1 MTTGQH
7 GAGAAPGSPRRV
19 ALVTGAGSG
28 IGRAVAVGL
37 AARGFALALVGRTRA
52 TLEATAA
59 AAAADDALILAC
71 DIADSERAAG
81 VVDRTVERFGRL
93 DALVNNA
100 GIAPLRPIAETDEE
114 LLEEVFYAN
123 TFGPAFLI
131 ARAWPIMVV
140 QRGGRIVQVSTI
152 GTVDPFAGFFVYAAS
167 KSALDSFTRSIAN
180 EGAAHGILG
189 FSVNPGAVETPL
201 LRQNFGP
208 ELLPPERTLTPD
220 AVAAVVIAC
229 AIGDR
234 DSDNGRTILL
244 PSP

>member
-1 MTTGQH
+1 MDQAT
-7 GAGAAPGSPRRV
+7 PRRV
-19 ALVTGAGSG
+19 AIVTGAGSG

-37 AARGFALALVGRTRA
+37 AARGFALGLVGRTRA
-52 TLEATAA
+52 KLEETAA
-59 AAAADDALILAC
+59 IASAQDALILAC
-71 DIADSERAAG
+71 DIADADRAAG
-81 VVDRTVERFGRL
+81 AVDRTVERFGRL

-100 GIAPLRPIAETDEE
+100 GIAPLRPIESTDEE

-131 ARAWPIMVV
+131 ARAWPIMAA

-152 GTVDPFAGFFVYAAS
+152 GTVDPFPGFFVYAAS
-167 KSALDSFTRSIAN
+167 KSAIDSFTRSIAG
-180 EGAAHGILG
+180 EGKALGILG

-208 ELLPPERTLTPD
+208 DLLPNARTLT
-220 AVAAVVIAC
+220 AESVAAVVIAC
-229 AIGDR
+229 AVGER
-234 DSDNGRTILL
+234 DGDNGRTILL